1 MSVKILIVSDSHGNN
16 RNLIQAVKNMRGTMD
31 MMIHLGDMECS
42 PDSIRSLVECPVEM
56 VKGNCDYGNE
66 LQGARLI
73 EIGEHK
79 AFITHG
85 NRYGGELGIPTMKD
99 IAKENGADIVMFGH
113 SHKPVIDTKS
123 YSCTKSGQYFKTK
136 TGWVQ
141 TYLSGYEYRRRRK
154 NRLCAC
160 DIVKFYMHYG
170 KKK

>member
-42 PDSIRSLVECPVEM
+42 PDSIRSLVERPVEM

-123 YSCTKSGQYFKTK
+123 DIVVLNPGSISRPRQDGFRP
-136 TGWVQ
+136 
-141 TYLSGYEYRRRRK
+141 TYLVMNIEDDGRTDYV
-154 NRLCAC
+154 L
-160 DIVKFYMHYG
+160 VTL
-170 KKK
+170 